1 MVSDAQKRA
10 NNEYRKRSVKT
21 YTLKFFPGDADLYE
35 WLQQQENKAQYLKDL
50 MREDMESE
58 EQ

>member
-21 YTLKFFPGDADLYE
+21 YTLKFFPGDSDLYE

-50 MREDMESE
+50 MREDMESKE
-58 EQ
+58 